1 MSKILVTGGAGF
13 IGSHIAERLV
23 REGHEVT
30 ILDTLRTGREEN
42 IASFREQ
49 VSYTEG
55 SVLDGDLLKEVMTG
69 CEYVIHE
76 AAIPSV
82 SESVNDP
89 LGTHEVN
96 VTGMLHVLEV
106 ARMLGVKR
114 VVYASSCAVYGNS
127 PTLPKIETMERNPLS
142 PYALHKSLCE
152 DYARLYTSLYGLEVV
167 GLRYFNV
174 YGPRQDHRS
183 EYSGVISKFIS
194 ETLKGNP
201 VTIYGDGENT
211 RDFVYVGDV
220 ATAHV
225 ASLTLGVPGRVYN
238 IARGESIS
246 LLELRATI
254 AELVGTDRA
263 PHFGPPRE
271 GDIKYSSADTTQ
283 AKKSLEFTARTSLHD
298 GLKETIEYYKNHVG

>member
-1 MSKILVTGGAGF
+1 MSKVLITGGAGF

-23 REGHEVT
+23 REGHEVV
-30 ILDTLRTGREEN
+30 ILDDLRSGNREN
-42 IASFREQ
+42 ISAFRDK
-49 VSYTEG
+49 VTLHEG
-55 SVLDGDLLKEVMTG
+55 SVLDGDVLKEVMTG

-82 SESVNDP
+82 SESVHNP

-96 VTGMLHVLEV
+96 VTGMLRVLEV
-106 ARMLGVKR
+106 ARTLGVKR
-114 VVYASSCAVYGNS
+114 VVYASSCAVYGDS
-127 PTLPKIETMERNPLS
+127 PTLPKVETMERNPLS

-201 VTIYGDGENT
+201 VTIYGDGKNT
-211 RDFVYVGDV
+211 RDFIYVGDV

-225 ASLTLGVPGRVYN
+225 ASLTLGVPGAVYN
-238 IARGESIS
+238 IARGESVS
-246 LLELRATI
+246 LLELRSTI
-254 AELVGTDRA
+254 AELVGTDIPA
-263 PHFGPPRE
+263 YFGAPRE
-271 GDIKYSSADTTQ
+271 GDIKYSSADT
-283 AKKSLEFTARTSLHD
+283 ARAAESLEFTARTTLHD
-298 GLKETIEYYKNHVG
+298 GLKETIEFYKQHAG